1 MSEKTAEQRVLD
13 SQAWAD
19 FCDALKEAGKLLDAP
34 KAPQDI
40 FNRAEGYRYLTR
52 MLRADQRARSG
63 RQQSTPGGPVF
74 PLQARHQFRRGQ
86 HVLDRPDTLAAAP
99 DVLPGLGAGIAPR
112 AEIH

>member
-52 MLRADQRARSG
+52 MLRARPARAFRPPAIDPW
-63 RQQSTPGGPVF
+63 RPGIPAAGAPPV
-74 PLQARHQFRRGQ
+74 P
-86 HVLDRPDTLAAAP
+86 
-99 DVLPGLGAGIAPR
+99 PR
-112 AEIH
+112 AARP